1 MSGNFQQEIF
11 KLKPKI
17 IDPSKCTKQKSL
29 KEQILKN
36 SQQTSQRQSAQFN
49 LGNGQFLHDPIT
61 ASEILLERE
70 YGDTFLFKHD
80 RHEPVFI
87 PPVFVSNQ
95 FSPKLTSTILDY
107 NIVCKFEETL
117 ANRPDFWFTKELK
130 RFMAHQ
136 SDQNFKDVQE
146 TNKVDYENW
155 ILNVKIIYLMIT
167 ELAVDY
173 SFLPSCQM
181 SIDKFLQECTEFLN
195 GEIDLLRGHM
205 PLDYDKIT
213 PYQKLISFLNMYFY
227 KPRKIYKSEIED
239 RIKSTPPKDSV
250 VSWFF
255 SLELS
260 EQGEKIEH
268 CFFKEL
274 SSMRNTKSNLL
285 QDLVILQSVN
295 FLTDVKKKKH
305 QEFDLCLISWSR
317 KLIIAVEMKRQLV
330 NYKPFEQLDKYHQI
344 FEERL
349 GDFLGSGWTFFPVL
363 CVEIDEITFE
373 NPHYISI
380 ETDISSWLQCIMK
393 KFLVSLPTQIP
404 YIHPIETLKEL
415 LRIIVFTIHISKK
428 NQAAPI
434 TSSNWVDY
442 ISNSIDT
449 LLTRENIVFYSTNQL
464 PVFVDNLSYNKL
476 VICGGYGTGKSFL
489 LQEKAL
495 LLNKDPG
502 FKGKV
507 FYGCYSKDEWD
518 LGRSL
523 HFQRLKHEL
532 QPHGIMVYLISEK
545 DLWVSSGIL
554 VKEAMVHGMIKA
566 VFLDEMDI
574 SDVKSIEDLADLVDF
589 IWIAPNASSLIGQK
603 HIGLTDSFETLDLAL
618 NLRNT
623 EEIVKKSKAISD
635 QIHYRY
641 ENGLRMPPPNFPN
654 GCTPIST
661 DSLEKALTTARQST
675 LKGILI
681 ITDDITSTLSKISK
695 IEPNVKVFGKDQ
707 SDFDK
712 WENPYEF
719 LTRPG
724 SVLLTDSHTASGF
737 EWPTVIL
744 FLAADLCET
753 KMSSIE
759 KHKCNLTLR
768 CTTNL
773 YIIKT
778 DSKGEDVNIV
788 ESFYNNP
795 NIFLSAMERV
805 LRKSSVQADDQFYRC
820 AARSLTPFL
829 SNIFFIMKESKS
841 ISGIFFKTFLES
853 EDKVNSPEISAIH
866 AKAENQFF
874 VTMEKTHE
882 TIKDFQ
888 DVFVYLRSRIT
899 STLNSFVEKR
909 NKRITILRDY
919 GLEIP
924 NGMADSE
931 MSLNQYLVRFIKEED
946 GIDKDDSNNET
957 GEDAELNK
965 QFYDYYK
972 KKMNTKMYLK
982 FFGTRPVVVEQIE
995 IAKLAELEFDSF
1007 FFALRKSLKQWE
1019 RTPIGKF
1026 EEGQLK
1032 SVADNALV
1040 ECLSC
1045 TEFDRNEVPEDVKET
1060 LRTKFDIAF
1069 NDLTPH
1075 QFEAFQ
1081 TLALAWKIANS
1092 PTYPL
1097 YCVDENENLL
1107 DLLYDLLSILEKGLN
1122 ASQIRRRLIN
1132 ADFNQVE
1139 EVLSNIYKEELA
1151 LFFKNLK
1158 LFSRPYK
1165 NTECCQQIEKFLKV
1179 LIKHAFKSKSKCFK
1193 DKMIIDG
1200 RLAGEK
1206 KFLKFVSE
1214 NLDTFTME
1222 LTEREM
1228 QQSKEEF
1235 LKDFMKVKLQVI
1247 FNKLSFK

>member
-1 MSGNFQQEIF
+1 MSRNFQQEIF

-29 KEQILKN
+29 KEQISKN
-36 SQQTSQRQSAQFN
+36 LQQTSQLQSAQFN
-49 LGNGQFLHDPIT
+49 LGNGQYFHDPIT
-61 ASEILLERE
+61 ASEFLLERE
-70 YGDTFLFKHD
+70 YGDTFFFKPD
-80 RHEPVFI
+80 CHEPVFI

-107 NIVCKFEETL
+107 NIVCKFKEAL

-146 TNKVDYENW
+146 INKVDYENW

-181 SIDKFLQECTEFLN
+181 SIDTFLQKCTEFLN
-195 GEIDLLRGHM
+195 GEIDLLQGHM

-213 PYQKLISFLNMYFY
+213 LYQKMISLLDMYSY
-227 KPRKIYKSEIED
+227 EPRKIFKSEIED
-239 RIKSTPPKDSV
+239 RLKSTPPQDSV

-255 SLELS
+255 RLELS

-268 CFFKEL
+268 WFFKEL

-295 FLTDVKKKKH
+295 FLTDIKKKKH

-344 FEERL
+344 LEERL

-363 CVEIDEITFE
+363 CVEIDENTFE
-373 NPHYISI
+373 NPHYITI
-380 ETDISSWLQCIMK
+380 ETEISSWLQCIMK
-393 KFLVSLPTQIP
+393 KFLVSSPTQIP
-404 YIHPIETLKEL
+404 YIHPIENLKEL

-545 DLWVSSGIL
+545 DLWNASGIL

-574 SDVKSIEDLADLVDF
+574 SDVKSIEDLAALVDF

-695 IEPNVKVFGKDQ
+695 IEPNVKVFGKDH

-724 SVLLTDSHTASGF
+724 SVLLTDSHTVCGF
-737 EWPTVIL
+737 EWPAVIL
-744 FLAADLCET
+744 FLAADLGET
-753 KMSSIE
+753 IMSSIE

-773 YIIKT
+773 YIVKT
-778 DSKGEDVNIV
+778 DSKGDNVNIV

-795 NIFLSAMERV
+795 NTFLSAMERV
-805 LRKSSVQADDQFYRC
+805 LRESSVQADDQFYRC

-829 SNIFFIMKESKS
+829 SKIFFIMKELKA
-841 ISGIFFKTFLES
+841 ISGFFFEMFLES
-853 EDKVNSPEISAIH
+853 KDKVNSPEISAIH
-866 AKAENQFF
+866 TEAENQCFD
-874 VTMEKTHE
+874 TMEKTHE

-899 STLNSFVEKR
+899 STLKSYIEER
-909 NKRITILRDY
+909 NKRITILMDY
-919 GLEIP
+919 GLKIP

-931 MSLNQYLVRFIKEED
+931 MSLNQFLVRFMKEED
-946 GIDKDDSNNET
+946 GIDEDDSNIET
-957 GEDAELNK
+957 EDTELNTNTK

-972 KKMNTKMYLK
+972 EKMNERIYFT
-982 FFGTRPVVVEQIE
+982 FFGMARPVVVKQIE
-995 IAKLAELEFDSF
+995 IAKLAEFDSF

-1019 RTPIGKF
+1019 STPIGKF

-1032 SVADNALV
+1032 SVADNALD

-1045 TEFDRNEVPEDVKET
+1045 TEFDRNEVSEDVKET
-1060 LRTKFDIAF
+1060 LRTRFDIAF

-1075 QFEAFQ
+1075 QFEALQ
-1081 TLALAWKIANS
+1081 TLALVWKIANS
-1092 PTYPL
+1092 ST
-1097 YCVDENENLL
+1097 CVDANETLL

-1139 EVLSNIYKEELA
+1139 EVLSNIYKEELT

-1165 NTECCQQIEKFLKV
+1165 STEYCQQIEKFLKV
-1179 LIKHAFKSKSKCFK
+1179 LTKHAFKSKSKCFK

-1200 RLAGEK
+1200 RFAGEK
-1206 KFLKFVSE
+1206 KFLKFVSD

-1247 FNKLSFK
+1247 FNKLSL